1 MSSNVYLLFVLF
13 NVLMVCLVVL
23 IQHVLKYNQQDIDN
37 EPPFI
42 YSNPKIAQLLIL
54 FFFTT
59 IAVVKGYLYQNLQIA
74 YLEILICVLVY
85 QNCSDDTEFFQKLF
99 QLLIVIFIIIKLI
112 LNKYIISDILCSIF
126 LLLSLVFLHQ
136 KCKHSHSLCNCKKTK
151 SQSNENGV
159 NYDENQHK
167 TQNEISNN
175 FLIQQILNIKKGI
188 CCSKCGKPYKAFI
201 ENITQIEQE
210 IIQMIEENGSLK
222 FILNQIP
229 QGFCKVDK
237 KSQKVSICNYQ
248 VLNRTNIIDKE
259 SLYKIMSDLRIQVA
273 NVISQTDTVH
283 TNQNNAQQQSQSKI
297 NQKTNL
303 KNNNDRLNEYISQHK
318 TMSANT
324 FQKKINLFPVLQF
337 NLNNNSL
344 QNNQLNQLISN
355 NKQNQSQASQL
366 EQQIHI
372 TNNLCD
378 DDIASVNQMNNQI
391 NFNAFHL
398 TQNSQLEDINTKRIS
413 DVSKK
418 SGKYTYAKSS
428 ANQSNVLQANNQGN
442 LTQNAQILSNQENI
456 IKTSGFQDDNNPQQ
470 QQQFLQQDNQN
481 QQYQILLMKQNLMQ
495 NNDKQFPSSDVC
507 SFNFSN
513 FEASPMQNNRYSHP
527 LDRDLTPN
535 IIQLQK
541 INVRQSDF
549 HSAQKSK
556 QLNTSQNDQAIIER
570 TEDELNQASYPIQII
585 AKKISQTNNTNNNEF
600 DNSNFNLLDQKV
612 TLNKSPTHEIQYKTQ
627 IQSSDLAQQSSQ
639 QAQQIFQNIKSNN
652 REFINKENNDFSK
665 FDRFQTK
672 YNSLQVNSKANQ
684 FTLNQIHA
692 SRKSIRQDVNRKRVL
707 TDNVLTQMRR
717 DSQFMNHYRND
728 KKEINT
734 TNSYNLNFNQNNY
747 NSNSLAAQISNLID
761 QDIQNLNIL
770 TLDEV
775 MNAPVLQCNISYS
788 LRLSEPFGEFTSVKL
803 IKQSDQSFYLIFD
816 DFEDK
821 LIIEQELLKELENFQ
836 TKVLKSI
843 SHEFG
848 TPLNCAINMLK
859 MCSLNVEKEL
869 NSNYI
874 LPALSSIRILKFSC
888 SDFIDYAKIQFNC
901 FKLDIRKTDLR
912 HLLKK
917 VVEYFQPLLESQ
929 KEGKEGIQ
937 LIFLEDSQVPE
948 YIMSDPSRIMQV
960 IFNLLTNALKFTQKG
975 FIKIKATCLSKEEIE
990 ISVQDSGIG
999 IQVEQQENLFERKTI
1014 KNKKQETSGL
1024 GLIISNALAQRLS
1037 YQGQGLN
1044 LQSKVGEGSMFSF
1057 SINVNCQSEK
1067 VKKQDLNRK
1076 YATQK
1081 NQSNSEQNSIS
1092 DFTQSLFPYQLN
1104 HASNTQIQNI
1114 QLFNQQSLMTPPPP
1128 KIIINNSNNKL
1139 NKSLENVDKIV
1150 ELNKSQEQISKNF
1163 SIINNQYESQ
1173 QRSPINQ
1180 KIDISSSEASDEGLN
1195 TNEFV
1200 KDQKQMV
1207 LPRSFTLSPNKKA
1220 QQLDGEKDGDDIIF
1234 YKNEEKKIQNDSQN
1248 RKSLDGINNA
1258 SVVDDLLQSKQNPK
1272 NFYFSA
1278 KFIQN
1283 IEKSSNNRKM
1293 SIDLCE
1299 EIKKNDKNIQ
1309 DKYDFQDVRVTS
1321 KKHSLE
1327 KYFQSLHH
1335 LNSQFSNIQL
1345 ASNTSI
1351 NYNKSGTNNFSKQI
1365 IEIQEPSS
1373 DTLEIIHYE
1382 LSQKDK
1388 QGSTKN
1394 QSNFNTQAN
1403 EDQYLTQDSIITQV
1417 VSNQQSKDSKE
1428 GDIFSE
1434 DQMDQIIVVND
1445 QKICGGILQYNK
1457 KISSPIQKK
1466 KQLTFCAKNQI
1477 NKYGNLYDLAIEKSN
1492 NSIQQEKIKNF
1503 EKSSIGN
1510 YNKVNSLKYIQHSQ
1524 KQIISP
1530 IKIINQK
1537 LSKNDLKSIKLISQ
1551 YDTNQQNLQNGYQ
1564 IQQQK
1569 PIIIEDSKSN
1579 ESLMVP
1585 HTRFVNISEED
1596 NQNRSQQTTNQSQQI
1611 QEFDGS
1617 IFMGD
1622 DEQKYITPQLAPG
1635 ISPTAQEYDFLQ
1647 LNNQDV
1653 NNSSFFLR
1661 DKLKNQNN
1669 NINSEISSQDHE
1681 IHKNQ
1686 ELQACFDNP
1695 HSFRATSSELCIQ
1708 PFQNKLIQQN
1718 QPYTLSYKRESDL
1731 PFSQKII
1738 PTQFAKFKKQSQIY
1752 KPINNGQPVKQ
1763 HYSERLIPI
1772 NDFQH
1777 QLQHKFMKSKQ
1788 SILNL
1793 QNNQINQ
1800 ESLELGTPLRMK
1812 CYTLQE
1818 QFSNPYQSQLQQDEI
1833 QGQIHQQ
1840 IKRQAA
1846 RKRTKSEFAVQNNI
1860 QEIKTALKNKLC
1872 NCPDILIVDDTQMNR
1887 HTLRLMIQS
1896 KLPFIIDEATNG
1908 QEAVDKVEE
1917 LINTQNHCLTYKMI
1931 FMDIDMPK
1939 MNGYEATYKINE
1951 LFKKNDIFCPIIA
1964 HTAFDRSEVQEEMN
1978 QCNMI
1983 DYAGKPISTTII
1995 EQLFARYI
2003 DVASITGEN

>member
-1 MSSNVYLLFVLF
+1 MDENKALYHENHHKGQHEISSNL
-13 NVLMVCLVVL
+13 
-23 IQHVLKYNQQDIDN
+23 
-37 EPPFI
+37 
-42 YSNPKIAQLLIL
+42 
-54 FFFTT
+54 
-59 IAVVKGYLYQNLQIA
+59 
-74 YLEILICVLVY
+74 
-85 QNCSDDTEFFQKLF
+85 
-99 QLLIVIFIIIKLI
+99 
-112 LNKYIISDILCSIF
+112 
-126 LLLSLVFLHQ
+126 
-136 KCKHSHSLCNCKKTK
+136 
-151 SQSNENGV
+151 
-159 NYDENQHK
+159 
-167 TQNEISNN
+167 
-175 FLIQQILNIKKGI
+175 LIQQILKIKKGI
-188 CCSKCGKPYKAFI
+188 SCTKCGRPYKVFI
-201 ENITQIEQE
+201 ENISQIEQE
-210 IIQMIEENGSLK
+210 IVYMLEENDSLK
-222 FILNQIP
+222 FILNQFP
-229 QGFCKVDK
+229 QGFCKIDK
-237 KSQKVSICNYQ
+237 KSKKVSICNYQ
-248 VLNRTNIIDKE
+248 MLNRTNIIDKE
-259 SLYKIMSDLRIQVA
+259 SLYKILNDLRIQIA
-273 NVISQTDTVH
+273 NIISQTETAN
-283 TNQNNAQQQSQSKI
+283 TNQNNPLQQSQTKI
-297 NQKTNL
+297 NQKINSR
-303 KNNNDRLNEYISQHK
+303 NNNEKLNEYISQHK
-318 TMSANT
+318 ALSTNT
-324 FQKKINLFPVLQF
+324 FQKKNNLFPFLQF
-337 NLNNNSL
+337 NLNNNLL
-344 QNNQLNQLISN
+344 QNNQLITN

-372 TNNLCD
+372 TNNQYD
-378 DDIASVNQMNNQI
+378 DDNASVNQNNIQNNI
-391 NFNAFHL
+391 NAFHL
-398 TQNSQLEDINTKRIS
+398 TQYSQLEDVNTKRIS

-418 SGKYTYAKSS
+418 SGKYTQVKLS
-428 ANQSNVLQANNQGN
+428 ANQSNMFHINNQGN
-442 LTQNAQILSNQENI
+442 LTQNAQTSSNQENI
-456 IKTSGFQDDNNPQQ
+456 VKISGFQDDNNLHLQQ
-470 QQQFLQQDNQN
+470 QQQQQQQQQSFQQDNQ
-481 QQYQILLMKQNLMQ
+481 YQIHLMKQNFIQ

-527 LDRDLTPN
+527 LERDLTQN

-549 HSAQKSK
+549 NSSQKTK

-570 TEDELNQASYPIQII
+570 TEDGLLQTSYPIQII
-585 AKKISQTNNTNNNEF
+585 GKQISQTNNSNNPNFNEF
-600 DNSNFNLLDQKV
+600 DSSNFNLLEQKV
-612 TLNKSPTHEIQYKTQ
+612 TLNKNPTQENQYKAQ
-627 IQSSDLAQQSSQ
+627 IQAPDFTPQSSQ
-639 QAQQIFQNIKSNN
+639 QTQQIFQNNKSNN
-652 REFINKENNDFSK
+652 REFFNKESSDFSK
-665 FDRFQTK
+665 LDRFQTK
-672 YNSLQVNSKANQ
+672 YNSMQVNAKPNQ
-684 FTLNQIHA
+684 FNLNQINA
-692 SRKSIRQDVNRKRVL
+692 KRMSIRQEVNRKRVL
-707 TDNVLTQMRR
+707 TDNVLTQIRR
-717 DSQFMNHYRND
+717 DSQFMNYYRNE
-728 KKEINT
+728 KKDINT

-747 NSNSLAAQISNLID
+747 NSNSLAGQLNNLID

-775 MNAPVLQCNISYS
+775 MNVPILQYNMSYS
-788 LRLSEPFGEFTSVKL
+788 LKLSESFGDFTSVKL

-821 LIIEQELLKELENFQ
+821 LVIEQELLKELESFQ

-859 MCSLNVEKEL
+859 MCSLKVEKEL

-917 VVEYFQPLLESQ
+917 VVEYFQPLMESQ
-929 KEGKEGIQ
+929 KQGKERIQ

-975 FIKIKATCLSKEEIE
+975 FIKIKATCISEDEIE

-999 IQVEQQENLFERKTI
+999 IQVEQQDNLFERKTI

-1044 LQSKVGEGSMFSF
+1044 LQSKVGEGSLFSF
-1057 SINVNCQSEK
+1057 NININCQSEK
-1067 VKKQDLNRK
+1067 NKKQDLNRR
-1076 YATQK
+1076 YTTQK

-1092 DFTQSLFPYQLN
+1092 DFTQSIFPYQLN

-1114 QLFNQQSLMTPPPP
+1114 QLFNQQSLMTPPP
-1128 KIIINNSNNKL
+1128 KIIISNSSNKL
-1139 NKSLENVDKIV
+1139 NKSLEIVDKIV
-1150 ELNKSQEQISKNF
+1150 ELNKSQEQLSKNF
-1163 SIINNQYESQ
+1163 SMIQNNQYEIQ
-1173 QRSPINQ
+1173 QRSPISQ
-1180 KIDISSSEASDEGLN
+1180 KIDFSSSEISDEGLN
-1195 TNEFV
+1195 INEFV
-1200 KDQKQMV
+1200 KDQKQIV
-1207 LPRSFTLSPNKKA
+1207 LPPSFNLSPNKKA
-1220 QQLDGEKDGDDIIF
+1220 QQQEDSEDDGIVLFKD
-1234 YKNEEKKIQNDSQN
+1234 EEKINQNESQN
-1248 RKSLDGINNA
+1248 KKSFEGFNNA

-1283 IEKSSNNRKM
+1283 IDKGLKYDCNRKM
-1293 SIDLCE
+1293 SIDLCDE
-1299 EIKKNDKNIQ
+1299 MKKIY
-1309 DKYDFQDVRVTS
+1309 DKYDNQEVRVTS
-1321 KKHSLE
+1321 KKHSFE
-1327 KYFQSLHH
+1327 KNFHSLHH
-1335 LNSQFSNIQL
+1335 LNSQYSNIQL

-1351 NYNKSGTNNFSKQI
+1351 NCNKQGTNTLSKQI
-1365 IEIQEPSS
+1365 IETQEPNS

-1382 LSQKDK
+1382 LTQKDK
-1388 QGSTKN
+1388 QGSPKN
-1394 QSNFNTQAN
+1394 QSNFNTQTN
-1403 EDQYLTQDSIITQV
+1403 DDQYLTQDSIITQV

-1428 GDIFSE
+1428 GDKFSE
-1434 DQMDQIIVVND
+1434 GQMDQIIVIND

-1457 KISSPIQKK
+1457 KVSSPVQKK
-1466 KQLTFCAKNQI
+1466 KQLTFSAKNQI
-1477 NKYGNLYDLAIEKSN
+1477 NNYGNLYDLALENSN
-1492 NSIQQEKIKNF
+1492 AGTSKEKIQNF
-1503 EKSSIGN
+1503 EINNQGN
-1510 YNKVNSLKYIQHSQ
+1510 YNKINSLKYIQHSQ

-1537 LSKNDLKSIKLISQ
+1537 ISTNDLNSIKLINQ
-1551 YDTNQQNLQNGYQ
+1551 YDASCLQNHQNNYL

-1569 PIIIEDSKSN
+1569 PIFIEDSKSS
-1579 ESLMVP
+1579 EALMNP
-1585 HTRFVNISEED
+1585 HQRFITGSGED
-1596 NQNRSQQTTNQSQQI
+1596 NQNRSHQLTNQSQQI
-1611 QEFDGS
+1611 QELDGS
-1617 IFMGD
+1617 IFIGD
-1622 DEQKYITPQLAPG
+1622 SDQKYITPQLAPSV
-1635 ISPTAQEYDFLQ
+1635 SPNTQEYDFLQ
-1647 LNNQDV
+1647 LNNQDL

-1661 DKLKNQNN
+1661 EKLKNQNM
-1669 NINSEISSQDHE
+1669 IQNSEISSQDHE

-1695 HSFRATSSELCIQ
+1695 HSFRATSELCIQ

-1718 QPYTLSYKRESDL
+1718 QPYSHSYHRGSELLS
-1731 PFSQKII
+1731 SQKII
-1738 PTQFAKFKKQSQIY
+1738 PTHFAKFKKPSYIQ
-1752 KPINNGQPVKQ
+1752 KPINNGQPVKK

-1772 NDFQH
+1772 NDFQY
-1777 QLQHKFMKSKQ
+1777 QLQNKFMKSKQ
-1788 SILNL
+1788 NILSV
-1793 QNNQINQ
+1793 QSNQVNQ
-1800 ESLELGTPLRMK
+1800 ESLELSTPLRMK

-1818 QFSNPYQSQLQQDEI
+1818 QFSNPYQNSQQDEI

-1840 IKRQAA
+1840 IKRKVA

-1860 QEIKTALKNKLC
+1860 QEIKVALKNKLC

-1908 QEAVDKVEE
+1908 QEAVDKVEQ

-1983 DYAGKPISTTII
+1983 DYAGKPISTAII